1 MLSARTA
8 ESDVVKGLQA
18 AVVFVKCWSHCQN
31 LSVVDCAVGAGVNLD
46 TMKFNMILV
55 MHPGVAEETFVISL
69 GVSEKA
75 SDATQRTA

>member
-1 MLSARTA
+1 M
-8 ESDVVKGLQA
+8 DIGI
-18 AVVFVKCWSHCQN
+18 
-31 LSVVDCAVGAGVNLD
+31 SVGIIVGIGVGGSVGAGVNLD

-75 SDATQRTA
+75 SDATQCTA